1 MDRALWNAIQELL
14 DAADFALGPL
24 DRYSDFEDDPLG
36 PTMVPNAALTAH
48 SCLESAIAGVEKLM
62 PPDPESD
69 LEKAIARAEY
79 EEDR

>member
-1 MDRALWNAIQELL
+1 MDKKLWLAIHELM

-24 DRYSDFEDDPLG
+24 DRYSDYEDDPLG

-48 SCLESAIAGVEKLM
+48 GCLESAIAGVEKLM
-62 PPDPESD
+62 PEDPETP
-69 LEKAIARAEY
+69 LETAIARAEY